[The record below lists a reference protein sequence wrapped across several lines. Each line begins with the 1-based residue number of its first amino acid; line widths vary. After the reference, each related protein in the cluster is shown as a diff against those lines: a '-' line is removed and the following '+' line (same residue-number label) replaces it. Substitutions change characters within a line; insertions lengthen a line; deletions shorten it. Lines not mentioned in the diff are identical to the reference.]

1 MPDYDAINE
10 YKEIQNCP
18 FLIQQLEKEIEI
30 IKKELLEQKELIL
43 NVAKQSYINSGE
55 YEP

>member
-1 MPDYDAINE
+1 MPDYDSINE

-18 FLIQQLEKEIEI
+18 FLIQQLEKEIET

-43 NVAKQSYINSGE
+43 KVAKQSYINSGE

>member
-1 MPDYDAINE
+1 MTDYDAINE

-18 FLIQQLEKEIEI
+18 FLIQQLEKEIET

-43 NVAKQSYINSGE
+43 KVAKQSYINSGE